1 MDNEKPSCSKRTS
14 LNIGTV
20 DQKERKRKYKTWKH
34 DPSAI
39 VSMTINC
46 YKKTILW
53 YYTVDILLWKI
64 GSNKDKRAVV

>member
-39 VSMTINC
+39 VSMTINF
-46 YKKTILW
+46 YKKTIL
-53 YYTVDILLWKI
+53 
-64 GSNKDKRAVV
+64 